1 MWVAA
6 ALVIVLVV
14 FGIVKLA
21 GGGGDDPEPTA
32 DPTTTEPTE
41 DPTSDEPTEDPTSD
55 EPTDDGP
62 AGPTDE
68 LALGDSATLDEN
80 WEVTVQEPN
89 MDATQQVVDDGAVEP
104 QDGNKYVMVYVTAT
118 NTSDQEMEA
127 YPNIVMGYV
136 NSNGDQF
143 DGSTEV
149 APDDMYAQPVVAP
162 GDSATGTWLF
172 EVSEDSEGG
181 YWLIQSNVEGSS
193 NPPIVS
199 YVNP

>member
-1 MWVAA
+1 
-6 ALVIVLVV
+6 
-14 FGIVKLA
+14 
-21 GGGGDDPEPTA
+21 
-32 DPTTTEPTE
+32 
-41 DPTSDEPTEDPTSD
+41 
-55 EPTDDGP
+55 
-62 AGPTDE
+62 
-68 LALGDSATLDEN
+68 
-80 WEVTVQEPN
+80 

-149 APDDMYAQPVVAP
+149 APDDMCAQPVVAP